1 MSTVRCESGE
11 GCGTDPFHFDR
22 WMEVLRYSSMLA
34 HLRNLTLAGLAC
46 TFVVFPGRS
55 DVKLPDPAEGNVK
68 GLQGVNFFPQALVDG
83 EPRIVDPTGWTVY
96 LVPSDVNQRLSYDCG
111 KWFAPPAADRYTV
124 WLEQDQRISGQT
136 VLIYSASKFSGHG
149 LVAVMPVE
157 SAGFAALSAD
167 TNVDDGQ
174 TVRFLSL
181 EESSSGFDK
190 RLQAREAKSVARLP
204 EGRAMSGVF
213 DSKGNALALSRP
225 FTMKEGKTVS
235 VTPTPPVDAADL
247 MIILGKHRAT
257 AADRA
262 KRKTSISAMIGEAP
276 HAPDVMHE
284 TDGRI
289 IAVWY
294 GLTVNTATVTIASEI
309 FRLQARAIQLTVG
322 KVTTVREEL
331 GLN

>member
-22 WMEVLRYSSMLA
+22 RMEVLRYSNMLA
-34 HLRNLTLAGLAC
+34 HLRGPIFAVLAC
-46 TFVVFPGRS
+46 VFVVFPSRS

-83 EPRIVDPTGWTVY
+83 EPRIMDPTGCTVY
-96 LVPSDVNQRLSYDCG
+96 LVPSDVNQRLGYDCG

-124 WLEQDQRISGQT
+124 WLEQDQRISDQT
-136 VLIYSASKFSGHG
+136 VLSYSGSKFSGHG
-149 LVAVMPVE
+149 LVTVMPLE

-167 TNVDDGQ
+167 TKVGEGQ

-190 RLQAREAKSVARLP
+190 RLQPREAKSMTRLP

-213 DSKGNALALSRP
+213 DSEGNALALSRP

-235 VTPTPPVDAADL
+235 VTPKPPVNAADL
-247 MIILGKHRAT
+247 MIILGKHQAT
-257 AADRA
+257 ATQKA
-262 KRKTSISAMIGEAP
+262 KRNTSMSAEVGETRRD
-276 HAPDVMHE
+276 PDVMYE

-289 IAVWY
+289 IAIWY
-294 GLTVNTATVTIASEI
+294 GLTANTATVTITSEI
-309 FRLQARAIQLTVG
+309 FRLGARAIPLTVG
-322 KVTTVREEL
+322 RVITVREQL
-331 GLN
+331 DLK